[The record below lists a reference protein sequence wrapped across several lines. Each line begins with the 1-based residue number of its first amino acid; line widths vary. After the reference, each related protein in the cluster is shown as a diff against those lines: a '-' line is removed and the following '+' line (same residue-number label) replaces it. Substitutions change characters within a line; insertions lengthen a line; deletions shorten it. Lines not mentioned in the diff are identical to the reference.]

1 MQTWIETDKNS
12 DFSIYNLPFGVY
24 SIENKNKKIGV
35 AIGDLILDLGA
46 VNELGVFNEL
56 NIDSNIFVSNYL
68 NDFISLGKKTTVKVR
83 EIIQKEL
90 CNVSSVLRKDN
101 SLFIKQK
108 DVTMHMPVKIGDYTD
123 FYSSIEHATNIG
135 TMFRDPKNALLP
147 NWRHLPV
154 GYHGRSSSIILS
166 GQDIYRPKGQVMLND
181 NVASIFSR
189 VRKSRF

>member
-154 GYHGRSSSIILS
+154 GQMINC
-166 GQDIYRPKGQVMLND
+166 IYGLY
-181 NVASIFSR
+181 F
-189 VRKSRF
+189 